1 MDNNIKTYVYLL
13 LVYNLRSKIQL
24 NFFKVVVVVVVVV
37 VVLVVV
43 ITPQQEI

>member
-37 VVLVVV
+37 VLVVV